1 MIVASPAAIAL
12 SVGAEA
18 DYWDSL
24 LAGEL
29 RLQRCAACKA
39 WHWPAVFRC
48 AGCGSWDH
56 VWEQVGL
63 TGKVYSWTRSW
74 HPFGGLEAIEKP
86 FVIAVVQ
93 LDGGGGARLVGI
105 MDDPGEV
112 RIGQAVNGR
121 ITQTPLGAETVPS
134 IRWSI

>member
-1 MIVASPAAIAL
+1 MASTDATAL

-18 DYWDSL
+18 EYWDGL
-24 LAGEL
+24 LSGEL
-29 RLQRCAACKA
+29 RLQRCAGCST

-48 AGCGSWDH
+48 AGCGSWEH
-56 VWEQVGL
+56 VWETAAL

-74 HPFGGLEAIEKP
+74 HPFGGLEAIDKP

-93 LDGGGGARLVGI
+93 LDRAGQARLVGI

-112 RIGQAVNGR
+112 SIGQPVRGR
-121 ITQTPLGAETVPS
+121 ITTTPFGDATVPS
-134 IRWSI
+134 IRWSA

>member
-1 MIVASPAAIAL
+1 MASPAAIAL

-86 FVIAVVQ
+86 WYNLMV
-93 LDGGGGARLVGI
+93 GAARVLSGSWTIPAKSV
-105 MDDPGEV
+105 
-112 RIGQAVNGR
+112 
-121 ITQTPLGAETVPS
+121 
-134 IRWSI
+134 

>member
-1 MIVASPAAIAL
+1 MPSEAAIAL
-12 SVGAEA
+12 ASGAEA
-18 DYWDSL
+18 EYWDGL

-29 RLQRCAACKA
+29 RLQRCAACKS

-56 VWEQVGL
+56 VWEPVSL
-63 TGKVYSWTRSW
+63 AGKVYSWTRSW
-74 HPFGGLEAIEKP
+74 HPFGGLEAIDKP

-93 LDGGGGARLVGI
+93 LDTGGQARLVGI

-112 RIGQAVNGR
+112 HIGLPVTGT
-121 ITQTPLGAETVPS
+121 ITTTAFAGEDVPA
-134 IRWSI
+134 IRWSA

>member
-1 MIVASPAAIAL
+1 MTRPQAAAL
-12 SVGAEA
+12 AIGAEGA
-18 DYWDSL
+18 YWDGL

-29 RLQRCAACKA
+29 RLQKCAGCRT

-48 AGCGSWDH
+48 AECGSWEH

-63 TGKVYSWTRSW
+63 TGRVYSWTRNW

-93 LDGGGGARLVGI
+93 LEGGGGARLVGI
-105 MDDPGEV
+105 MDDPGDV
-112 RIGQAVNGR
+112 RIGQDVSGR
-121 ITQTPLGAETVPS
+121 IESTPVGVGTVPS

>member
-1 MIVASPAAIAL
+1 MASAIATAL

-18 DYWDSL
+18 EYWDGL

-29 RLQRCAACKA
+29 RLQRCAACKT

-48 AGCGSWDH
+48 AGCGSWEH
-56 VWEQVGL
+56 IWEAAAL

-86 FVIAVVQ
+86 FVIAVVR
-93 LDGGGGARLVGI
+93 LDGGGGARLIGI
-105 MDDPGEV
+105 MDDSGDIH
-112 RIGQAVNGR
+112 IGQPVSGR
-121 ITQTPLGAETVPS
+121 IMSTPFGGDTVPS
-134 IRWSI
+134 IRWSA